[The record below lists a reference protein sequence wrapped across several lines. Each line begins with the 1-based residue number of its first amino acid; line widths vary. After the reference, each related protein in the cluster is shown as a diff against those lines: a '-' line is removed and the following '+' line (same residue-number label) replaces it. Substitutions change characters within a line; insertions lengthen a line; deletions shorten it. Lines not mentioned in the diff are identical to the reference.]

1 MEYYG
6 YAGKILIADLTN
18 REFKERDLDI
28 KEIKDFIGG
37 FGLNVKLASEFSRPK
52 LDPLSENNPIIIGT
66 GPLVGTIVP
75 GATRTVATTKFPASN
90 AIANV
95 CGAMSFGFH
104 LKNSGYD
111 NIVITGKADTPTIL
125 QVSESDPKF
134 LDANKYWGKDVVE
147 TTDSLKEK
155 YGNSGVIAMGQSGE
169 NLVKF
174 ALA

>member
-75 GATRTVATTKFPASN
+75 GATRTV
-90 AIANV
+90 
-95 CGAMSFGFH
+95 
-104 LKNSGYD
+104 
-111 NIVITGKADTPTIL
+111 
-125 QVSESDPKF
+125 
-134 LDANKYWGKDVVE
+134 
-147 TTDSLKEK
+147 
-155 YGNSGVIAMGQSGE
+155 
-169 NLVKF
+169 
-174 ALA
+174 